1 MNKKLFSWKA
11 LAGLALLVAMGM
23 TSCKNTTE
31 VDPNDPYN
39 TQKPVKPGTST
50 AGDADLTFTITNASG
65 GDAVSL
71 WNAWKKNNADAAKE
85 LMAEEEITI
94 ALDFSNYK
102 LDGKTIALPQ
112 FLTTPN
118 GSVINLIVSG
128 FAEAKKPFKLD
139 LKNKSFAGAEVNI
152 TLLATDFDMDLDAR
166 GTKTTLGGAATLT
179 TLTAKADNSKK
190 NALTIDET
198 VTVSGID
205 LKEGAIKGSA
215 DNIIAKLVS
224 GTEGLV
230 EGKGAIV
237 GDKDNGA
244 VYAKNLIATADV
256 TVNGGDKAALES
268 VVLAEGVTMTLG
280 AAKSQI
286 ESIVGLGTEKK
297 PTKVNLKGD
306 ADDLSKIGGA
316 TNVTLSGNA
325 TTVTGAIVPT
335 KIADAS
341 VFEDCEFDM
350 AVDLYSGASN
360 AKFKKAVRLYV
371 EDIATIN
378 FANVDFAKTATLR
391 LYGTETI
398 STTSLVKMFQ
408 WDKAGQDYLPVKDDD
423 EDNLTAAN
431 AKNEGVDYVQTTYTS
446 WTRITGAGI
455 TTGMKD
461 GKFFHFT
468 TIEKAEAALKK
479 SKEAYDKL
487 VAKNGTAGLAA
498 SNKSAEYNT
507 YKADWE
513 ALYGT
518 QNQFKDPIHNAK
530 GEDQVASFTAYTDQE
545 IWDGKTD
552 DGAIGWNA
560 AYNGLYRDYADEWAF
575 VTGANAKIDGSDWFT
590 ISYAATST
598 VVPEAVDLIFDGDC
612 TYGGKAL
619 SANALNS
626 LITGWSPGF
635 TSVKDAWF
643 YVTYDGETYEW
654 KRTTGGYLLQ

>member
-1 MNKKLFSWKA
+1 
-11 LAGLALLVAMGM
+11 MGM

-39 TQKPVKPGTST
+39 TTKPVKPGTST

-94 ALDFSNYK
+94 ALDFANYK
-102 LDGKTIALPQ
+102 LDGKVIALPK
-112 FLTTPN
+112 FLDTPN

-128 FAEAKKPFKLD
+128 FAEAKKPFNLD
-139 LKNKSFAGAEVNI
+139 FNNSSFAGAEVNV
-152 TLLATDFDMDLDAR
+152 TLLATDFDMILDAR
-166 GTKTTLGGAATLT
+166 GTKTTLDGVATLT
-179 TLTAKADNSKK
+179 TLTAAADNSKK

-205 LKEGAIKGSA
+205 FVGALKASA
-215 DNIIAKLVS
+215 DNVIAKLVS

-306 ADDLSKIGGA
+306 ADDFSKIGGA

-341 VFEDCEFDM
+341 VFEDCVFDM

-360 AKFKKAVRLYV
+360 VQFKKAINLYV
-371 EDIATIN
+371 EDVATIN
-378 FANVDFAKTATLR
+378 FENVDFAKTSTMR

-398 STTSLVKMFQ
+398 STTKLVKMFQ
-408 WDKAGQDYLPVKDDD
+408 WDKAAANYVAVKDDD

-431 AKNEGVDYVQTTYTS
+431 AKSDGVDYVQYTFS
-446 WTRITGAGI
+446 TWSGITGNNI
-455 TTGMKD
+455 TTGMSD
-461 GKFFHFT
+461 GKFFHFA

-498 SNKSAEYNT
+498 TNASAEYNT

-545 IWDGKTD
+545 IWDGETA
-552 DGAIGWNA
+552 DGKIGWNA

-626 LITGWSPGF
+626 LITFWSPGF